1 MGYGFAYDGLNR
13 LKDAQYGSMVSN
25 TWSPNDRYSADYSYD
40 LNGNILSIN
49 RKGLTATNTYGDI
62 DMLSYSYQ
70 GNQLTA
76 VSDAIPTNF
85 SSTEHFQDGFTGT
98 DYSYDASGNMTG
110 DLNRSILVGYNH
122 LNKPTFVEK
131 GVNAGITYIY
141 SADGTKLRQKVHD
154 FSSAPMGRPSNS
166 QSQVLDPSTVTKITD
181 YVGPYQYEDADGN
194 ATQVDKQLIQFQHAK
209 GRATWD
215 GSEFHYQYNLTDH
228 LGNIRVVF
236 QDGDKDG
243 RVNPDPIAGQDVVQV
258 IQGYYPF
265 GMSHSGSFAT
275 TTSPENQY
283 LYNGKEKQDEL
294 NLGWYDYGARMYD
307 VTIGR
312 WNGVDALA
320 ENPMQ
325 IEKSPYAYTW
335 NNPTNLTDPDG
346 NCPICPA
353 IPLAIPVI
361 VEVLQYAIVA
371 TTAYFVYDQKE
382 EIAEGTERI
391 IDDLGEVLKPT
402 PDEEPDGDPKPVVP
416 PDDKV
421 AEDEEAEYV
430 YRGGSA
436 SDKNFTPRPGKDDG
450 YGPKSGLSTFDSHE
464 GATFGR
470 GGKSQKLN
478 ARVLR
483 DAGFALT
490 KTPDG

>member
-13 LKDAQYGSMVSN
+13 LKDAQYGSMVST

-40 LNGNILSIN
+40 LNGNILSLN
-49 RKGLTATNTYGDI
+49 RKGLTATNAYGDI

-70 GNQLTA
+70 GNQLTS

-85 SSTEHFQDGFTGT
+85 TSTEHFHDGFTGT

-131 GVNAGITYIY
+131 GTNEGITYIY
-141 SADGTKLRQKVHD
+141 AADGTKLRQKVHD

-181 YVGPYQYEDADGN
+181 YVGSYQYEDADGN

-228 LGNIRVVF
+228 LGNVRVVF

-275 TTSPENQY
+275 TTSPE
-283 LYNGKEKQDEL
+283 
-294 NLGWYDYGARMYD
+294 
-307 VTIGR
+307 
-312 WNGVDALA
+312 
-320 ENPMQ
+320 
-325 IEKSPYAYTW
+325 
-335 NNPTNLTDPDG
+335 
-346 NCPICPA
+346 
-353 IPLAIPVI
+353 
-361 VEVLQYAIVA
+361 
-371 TTAYFVYDQKE
+371 
-382 EIAEGTERI
+382 
-391 IDDLGEVLKPT
+391 
-402 PDEEPDGDPKPVVP
+402 
-416 PDDKV
+416 
-421 AEDEEAEYV
+421 
-430 YRGGSA
+430 
-436 SDKNFTPRPGKDDG
+436 
-450 YGPKSGLSTFDSHE
+450 
-464 GATFGR
+464 
-470 GGKSQKLN
+470 
-478 ARVLR
+478 
-483 DAGFALT
+483 
-490 KTPDG
+490 

>member
-1 MGYGFAYDGLNR
+1 I
-13 LKDAQYGSMVSN
+13 
-25 TWSPNDRYSADYSYD
+25 T
-40 LNGNILSIN
+40 
-49 RKGLTATNTYGDI
+49 
-62 DMLSYSYQ
+62 
-70 GNQLTA
+70 
-76 VSDAIPTNF
+76 TNF

-131 GVNAGITYIY
+131 GTNEGITYIY
-141 SADGTKLRQKVHD
+141 AADGTKLRQKVHD

-166 QSQVLDPSTVTKITD
+166 QSQVLDPTTVTKITD

-194 ATQVDKQLIQFQHAK
+194 ATQVAKQLIQFQHAK

-228 LGNIRVVF
+228 LGNVRVVF

-307 VTIGR
+307 ASIGR
-312 WNGVDALA
+312 FNSIDRFA
-320 ENPMQ
+320 EKYQ
-325 IEKSPYAYTW
+325 EATSYHYTL
-335 NNPTNLTDPDG
+335 NNPILFVDVNGDSL
-346 NCPICPA
+346 NIA
-353 IPLAIPVI
+353 Q
-361 VEVLQYAIVA
+361 LQS
-371 TTAYFVYDQKE
+371 YDADANQFLLN
-382 EIAEGTERI
+382 
-391 IDDLGEVLKPT
+391 DL
-402 PDEEPDGDPKPVVP
+402 
-416 PDDKV
+416 
-421 AEDEEAEYV
+421 EA
-430 YRGGSA
+430 
-436 SDKNFTPRPGKDDG
+436 
-450 YGPKSGLSTFDSHE
+450 KSGLTL
-464 GATFGR
+464 ATDQNGNVTYQTNEQ
-470 GGKSQKLN
+470 GKAIITRKDGKRAGSRA
-478 ARVLR
+478 ARK
-483 DAGFALT
+483 ALT
-490 KTPDG
+490 RLINSNKTISVGGIDGLTRTDMDGEDPNLILFNP